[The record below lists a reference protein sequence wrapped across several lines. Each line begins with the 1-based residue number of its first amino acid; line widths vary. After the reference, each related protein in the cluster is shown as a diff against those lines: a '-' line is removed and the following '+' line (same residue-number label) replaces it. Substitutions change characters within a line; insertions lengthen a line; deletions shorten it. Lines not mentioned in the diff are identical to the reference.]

1 MRFDNIYLS
10 INNVCVLLQEP
21 FRCDIDHKLS
31 KAMCLGSGMVECQV
45 CLDKG
50 AYVPG
55 ETIEITATVTNNSK
69 VTIKSTRATLTEV
82 NIKTYPHI
90 INHIAMI
97 QSYRAQRSSDTLKIF
112 AIKNN

>member
-82 NIKTYPHI
+82 NIKAYPHI

-97 QSYRAQRSSDTLKIF
+97 QSYRAQRSSNTLKILQ
-112 AIKNN
+112 